1 MATIKADQ
9 LAQEIVKIL
18 DDYRDTTIDKMK
30 ESVDKAAKQAV
41 NELKTSS
48 PKRTGAYAKDWAA
61 KKDRK
66 ANKWAYGKVVYN
78 KKHYR
83 LTHLL
88 EKGHDVKHKGRVV
101 GHADPIKH
109 IADAEEK
116 AINTLVE
123 GIKDDS

>member
-30 ESVDKAAKQAV
+30 EAVDKAAKQAV

-88 EKGHDVKHKGRVV
+88 EKGHRKVNGGMVAAR
-101 GHADPIKH
+101 PH
-109 IADAEEK
+109 IAKVEEK

>member
-30 ESVDKAAKQAV
+30 EAVDKAAKQAV

-48 PKRTGAYAKDWAA
+48 PKRTGAYAKNWAA

-66 ANKWAYGKVVYN
+66 GNKWAYGKVVYN

-88 EKGHDVKHKGRVV
+88 EKGHRKVNGGMVAAR
-101 GHADPIKH
+101 PH
-109 IADAEEK
+109 IAKVEEK

>member
-18 DDYRDTTIDKMK
+18 DDYRDTTVDKMK
-30 ESVDKAAKQAV
+30 EAVDKAAKQAV

-66 ANKWAYGKVVYN
+66 ANKWAYEKVVYN

-88 EKGHDVKHKGRVV
+88 EKGHRKVNGGMVAAR
-101 GHADPIKH
+101 PH
-109 IADAEEK
+109 IAKVEEK

>member
-61 KKDRK
+61 KKDRN

-88 EKGHDVKHKGRVV
+88 EKGHRKVNGGMVAAR
-101 GHADPIKH
+101 PH
-109 IADAEEK
+109 IAKVEEK

-123 GIKDDS
+123 GIKNDS

>member
-18 DDYRDTTIDKMK
+18 DDYRDTTVDKMK
-30 ESVDKAAKQAV
+30 EAVDKAAKQAV

-66 ANKWAYGKVVYN
+66 DNKWAYGKVVYN

-88 EKGHDVKHKGRVV
+88 EKGHRKVNGGMVAAR
-101 GHADPIKH
+101 PH
-109 IADAEEK
+109 IAKVEEK

>member
-9 LAQEIVKIL
+9 LAQEIVKIM
-18 DDYRDTTIDKMK
+18 DDYRDTTVDKMK
-30 ESVDKAAKQAV
+30 EAVDKAAKQAV

-66 ANKWAYGKVVYN
+66 GNKWAYGKVVYN

-88 EKGHDVKHKGRVV
+88 EKGHRKVNGGMVAAR
-101 GHADPIKH
+101 PH
-109 IADAEEK
+109 IAKVEEK

>member
-9 LAQEIVKIL
+9 LAQEIVKIM
-18 DDYRDTTIDKMK
+18 DDYRDTTVDKMK
-30 ESVDKAAKQAV
+30 EAVDKAAKQAV
-41 NELKTSS
+41 NELKNSS

-88 EKGHDVKHKGRVV
+88 EKGHRKVNGGMVAAR
-101 GHADPIKH
+101 PH
-109 IADAEEK
+109 IAKVEEK

>member
-18 DDYRDTTIDKMK
+18 DDYRDTTVDKMK
-30 ESVDKAAKQAV
+30 EAVDKAAKQAV

-66 ANKWAYGKVVYN
+66 GNKWAYGTVVYN

-88 EKGHDVKHKGRVV
+88 EKGHRKVNGGMVAAR
-101 GHADPIKH
+101 PH
-109 IADAEEK
+109 IAKVEEK

>member
-1 MATIKADQ
+1 MAIKADQ

-30 ESVDKAAKQAV
+30 EAVDKAAKQAV

-61 KKDRK
+61 KNDRK

-78 KKHYR
+78 KKHYQ

-88 EKGHDVKHKGRVV
+88 EKGHRKANGGMVAAR
-101 GHADPIKH
+101 PH
-109 IADAEEK
+109 IAKVEEK

>member
-18 DDYRDTTIDKMK
+18 DDYRDTTVDKMK
-30 ESVDKAAKQAV
+30 EAVDKAAKQAV

-48 PKRTGAYAKDWAA
+48 PKRTGAYAKNWAA

-66 ANKWAYGKVVYN
+66 GNKWAYGKVVYN

-88 EKGHDVKHKGRVV
+88 EKGHRKVNGGMVAAR
-101 GHADPIKH
+101 PH
-109 IADAEEK
+109 IAKVEEK

>member
-9 LAQEIVKIL
+9 LAQEIIKVL
-18 DDYRDTTIDKMK
+18 DDYRDATVDRMK
-30 ESVDKAAKQAV
+30 DSVDKAAKEAV
-41 NELKTSS
+41 SELKTSS

-61 KKDRK
+61 KKDK
-66 ANKWAYGKVVYN
+66 QTNKWAYGKVVYN

-88 EKGHDVKHKGRVV
+88 EKGHRKVNGGKVAAR
-101 GHADPIKH
+101 PH
-109 IADAEEK
+109 IAKVEEK

-123 GIKDDS
+123 GIKNDS

>member
-1 MATIKADQ
+1 MTIKADQ

-30 ESVDKAAKQAV
+30 EAVDKAAKQAV

-88 EKGHDVKHKGRVV
+88 EKGHRKVNGGMVAAR
-101 GHADPIKH
+101 PH
-109 IADAEEK
+109 IAKVEEK

>member
-18 DDYRDTTIDKMK
+18 DDYRDTTVDKMK
-30 ESVDKAAKQAV
+30 EAVDKAAKQAV

-88 EKGHDVKHKGRVV
+88 EKGHRKVNGGMVAAR
-101 GHADPIKH
+101 PH
-109 IADAEEK
+109 IAKVEEK

-123 GIKDDS
+123 GIKNDS

>member
-1 MATIKADQ
+1 MAIKADQ
-9 LAQEIVKIL
+9 IAQEIVKIL

-30 ESVDKAAKQAV
+30 EAVDKAAKQAV

-48 PKRTGAYAKDWAA
+48 PKLTGAYAKDWAA
-61 KKDRK
+61 KKERK

-88 EKGHDVKHKGRVV
+88 EKGHRKVNGGMVAAR
-101 GHADPIKH
+101 PH
-109 IADAEEK
+109 IAKVEEK

>member
-9 LAQEIVKIL
+9 LAQEIMKTL
-18 DDYRDTTIDKMK
+18 DDYRDTTVDKMK
-30 ESVDKAAKQAV
+30 EAVDKAAKQAV

-88 EKGHDVKHKGRVV
+88 EKGHRKVNGGMVAAR
-101 GHADPIKH
+101 PH
-109 IADAEEK
+109 IAKVEEK

>member
-1 MATIKADQ
+1 MAIKADQ

-18 DDYRDTTIDKMK
+18 DDYRDTTVDKMK
-30 ESVDKAAKQAV
+30 EAVDKAAKQAV

-88 EKGHDVKHKGRVV
+88 EKGHRKVNGGMVTAR
-101 GHADPIKH
+101 PH
-109 IADAEEK
+109 IAKVEEK

>member
-1 MATIKADQ
+1 MAIKADQ

-88 EKGHDVKHKGRVV
+88 EKGHRKVNGGMVAAR
-101 GHADPIKH
+101 PH
-109 IADAEEK
+109 IAKVEEK

>member
-66 ANKWAYGKVVYN
+66 GNKWAYGKVVYN

-88 EKGHDVKHKGRVV
+88 EKGHRKVNGGMVAAR
-101 GHADPIKH
+101 PH
-109 IADAEEK
+109 IAKVEEK

>member
-1 MATIKADQ
+1 MAIKADQ
-9 LAQEIVKIL
+9 FAQEIVKIL

-88 EKGHDVKHKGRVV
+88 EKGHRKVNGGMVAAR
-101 GHADPIKH
+101 PH
-109 IADAEEK
+109 IAKVEEK

>member
-30 ESVDKAAKQAV
+30 EAVDKAAKQAV
-41 NELKTSS
+41 NDLKTSS

-88 EKGHDVKHKGRVV
+88 EKGHRKVNGGMVAAR
-101 GHADPIKH
+101 PH
-109 IADAEEK
+109 IAKVEEK

>member
-1 MATIKADQ
+1 MAIKADQ

-88 EKGHDVKHKGRVV
+88 EKGHRKVNGGMVAAR
-101 GHADPIKH
+101 PH
-109 IADAEEK
+109 IAKVEEK

-123 GIKDDS
+123 GIKNDS

>member
-1 MATIKADQ
+1 MAIKADQ

-30 ESVDKAAKQAV
+30 GAVDKAAKQAV

-88 EKGHDVKHKGRVV
+88 EKGHRKVNGGMVAAR
-101 GHADPIKH
+101 PH
-109 IADAEEK
+109 IAKVEEK

>member
-1 MATIKADQ
+1 MAIKADQ
-9 LAQEIVKIL
+9 LAQEIMKIL
-18 DDYRDTTIDKMK
+18 DDYQDTTVDKMK
-30 ESVDKAAKQAV
+30 EAVDKAAKQAV

-88 EKGHDVKHKGRVV
+88 EKGHRKVNGGMVAAR
-101 GHADPIKH
+101 PH
-109 IADAEEK
+109 IAKVEEK

>member
-1 MATIKADQ
+1 MAIKADQ

-30 ESVDKAAKQAV
+30 EAVDKAAKQAV

-88 EKGHDVKHKGRVV
+88 EKGHRKVNGGMVTAR
-101 GHADPIKH
+101 PH
-109 IADAEEK
+109 IAKVEEK

>member
-18 DDYRDTTIDKMK
+18 DDYRGTTVDKMK
-30 ESVDKAAKQAV
+30 ESVDKVAKQAV

-88 EKGHDVKHKGRVV
+88 EKGHRKVNGGMVAAR
-101 GHADPIKH
+101 PH
-109 IADAEEK
+109 IAKVEEK

>member
-18 DDYRDTTIDKMK
+18 DDYRDTTVDKMK
-30 ESVDKAAKQAV
+30 EAVDKAAKQAV

-88 EKGHDVKHKGRVV
+88 EKGHRKVNGGMVAAR
-101 GHADPIKH
+101 PH
-109 IADAEEK
+109 IAKAEEK

>member
-18 DDYRDTTIDKMK
+18 DDYLDTTIDKMK
-30 ESVDKAAKQAV
+30 EAVDKAAKQAV

-88 EKGHDVKHKGRVV
+88 EKGHRKVNGGMVAAR
-101 GHADPIKH
+101 PH
-109 IADAEEK
+109 IAKVEEK

>member
-1 MATIKADQ
+1 MAIKADQ

-88 EKGHDVKHKGRVV
+88 EKGHRKVNGGIVAAR
-101 GHADPIKH
+101 PH
-109 IADAEEK
+109 IAKVEEK

>member
-30 ESVDKAAKQAV
+30 EAVDKAAKQAV

-66 ANKWAYGKVVYN
+66 GNKWAYGKVVYN

-88 EKGHDVKHKGRVV
+88 EKGHRKVNGGMVAAR
-101 GHADPIKH
+101 PH
-109 IADAEEK
+109 IAKVEEK

>member
-1 MATIKADQ
+1 MAIKADQ
-9 LAQEIVKIL
+9 LAQEIMKIL
-18 DDYRDTTIDKMK
+18 DDYRDTTVDKMK
-30 ESVDKAAKQAV
+30 EAVDKAAKQAV

-88 EKGHDVKHKGRVV
+88 EKGHRKVNGGMVAAR
-101 GHADPIKH
+101 PH
-109 IADAEEK
+109 IAKVEEK

>member
-30 ESVDKAAKQAV
+30 EAVDIAAKQAV

-88 EKGHDVKHKGRVV
+88 EKGHRKVNGGMVAAR
-101 GHADPIKH
+101 PH
-109 IADAEEK
+109 IAKVEEK

>member
-18 DDYRDTTIDKMK
+18 DDYRDTTVDKMK
-30 ESVDKAAKQAV
+30 EAVDKAAKQAV

-66 ANKWAYGKVVYN
+66 ANKRAYGKVVYN

-88 EKGHDVKHKGRVV
+88 EKGHRKVNGGMVAAR
-101 GHADPIKH
+101 PH
-109 IADAEEK
+109 IAKVEEK

>member
-1 MATIKADQ
+1 MATIKADR

-18 DDYRDTTIDKMK
+18 DDYRDTTVDKMK
-30 ESVDKAAKQAV
+30 EAVDKAAKQAV

-48 PKRTGAYAKDWAA
+48 PKRTGAYAKDWTA

-88 EKGHDVKHKGRVV
+88 EKGHRKVNGGMVAAR
-101 GHADPIKH
+101 PH
-109 IADAEEK
+109 IAKVEEK

>member
-1 MATIKADQ
+1 MAIKADQ

-61 KKDRK
+61 KKNRT

-88 EKGHDVKHKGRVV
+88 EKGHRKVNGGMVAAR
-101 GHADPIKH
+101 PH
-109 IADAEEK
+109 IAKVEEK

>member
-18 DDYRDTTIDKMK
+18 DDYRDTTVDKMK
-30 ESVDKAAKQAV
+30 EAVDKAAKQAV

-66 ANKWAYGKVVYN
+66 ANKLAYGKVVYN

-88 EKGHDVKHKGRVV
+88 EKGHRKVNGGTVAAR
-101 GHADPIKH
+101 PH
-109 IADAEEK
+109 IAKVEEK